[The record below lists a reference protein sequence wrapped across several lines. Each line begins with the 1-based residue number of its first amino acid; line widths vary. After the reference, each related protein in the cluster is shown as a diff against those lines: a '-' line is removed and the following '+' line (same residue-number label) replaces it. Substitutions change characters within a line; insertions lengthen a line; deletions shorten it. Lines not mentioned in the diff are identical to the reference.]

1 MAPALC
7 GGRLALAAVLASC
20 LGSFYSNGERQE
32 MNETKAINYVRSPKE
47 AAERLGISIST
58 LRRLEQRGEGPRR
71 IKISDR
77 RIGYPD
83 SALADF
89 IAARSV
95 A

>member
-1 MAPALC
+1 LRWLPLGFVP
-7 GGRLALAAVLASC
+7 GGFLLKQRDRKMS
-20 LGSFYSNGERQE
+20 
-32 MNETKAINYVRSPKE
+32 ETKAATNYVRSPKE

-58 LRRLEQRGEGPRR
+58 LRRLEQRGEGPQR

-83 SALADF
+83 SALAEF

-95 A
+95 VA